1 MAPTSPFKTLV
12 RELIVRLPSS
22 TSSQL
27 DLVRELEVA
36 VIGRRTELE
45 SCAVPV
51 IVAERPAVGETH
63 SRDEPPPPLLPPPQ
77 LVHPPCV
84 TELRPPPHG
93 TVTHI
98 AGEAYDFGD
107 EGRFRDGSALTARF
121 RTIGGIV
128 ATDGVLY
135 MSDSYNHR
143 IRKLH
148 AGVVSTLAGT
158 GVRGFQDGDSD
169 VAEFDCCSSVALDR
183 QGRLLVAD
191 SDNHR
196 IRAVAMDG
204 STTTLAGIDIMQHAD
219 DGPIATA
226 SFMYP
231 HSVLVAP
238 DGSIYVAEFN
248 SVRKISSD
256 GIVTRIAGSCE
267 EEGFADGRAGEARF
281 NAPMGMALTAGG
293 SLVVCDMH
301 NHRLRRVDPT
311 DGYVTTID
319 HAFRCPRSVAH
330 SSDGTLYVAAH
341 DGLHEI
347 RSADGAVSRLVPS
360 CGLGDSRPMSCHLDE
375 SNRLLYVST
384 MQGIFTV
391 TVPTAAERRADRLF
405 PLVSLWALTQRDR
418 ADIVPATGGVGVNE
432 ENMRQREV
440 FSRIMRLRVVG
451 VLGLVL
457 RFAFD

>member
-1 MAPTSPFKTLV
+1 MAHTSPFKKLV
-12 RELIVRLPSS
+12 REFIARLPSL

-27 DLVRELEVA
+27 DLIRELEVA

-45 SCAVPV
+45 SCVVPV
-51 IVAERPAVGETH
+51 IVVGRPAVGKTH
-63 SRDEPPPPLLPPPQ
+63 PRDEPPQPLLPPPQ
-77 LVHPPCV
+77 QVHPARV
-84 TELRPPPHG
+84 LVLRPPPHG

-98 AGEAYDFGD
+98 AGEAYAFGD
-107 EGRFRDGSALTARF
+107 EGRFRDGCALTARF

-135 MSDSYNHR
+135 ISDSYNHR

-169 VAEFDCCSSVALDR
+169 VAEFDCCSSVALDS
-183 QGRLLVAD
+183 QGCLLVAD

-204 STTTLAGIDIMQHAD
+204 STTTLAGTDMQHAD
-219 DGPIATA
+219 DGPRATA

-231 HSVLVAP
+231 NGVLVAP
-238 DGSIYVAEFN
+238 DGSVYVAEFH
-248 SVRKISSD
+248 SIRKISTN
-256 GIVTRIAGSCE
+256 GIITRIAGSCE

-347 RSADGAVSRLVPS
+347 RSTDGAVSRLATS

-391 TVPTAAERRADRLF
+391 TVPTAGERRADRIF

-418 ADIVPATGGVGVNE
+418 ADVAPATGGASVNE